1 VSCCC
6 GSGEKEFDLDWF
18 VDVGERERCR
28 DGGVAAGDG
37 VECAGDCERVLDP
50 ELDAD
55 RDLGTDSEGARD
67 TDCDREKPLRYCA
80 FVGLWLRPPPR
91 CDTRLGGCRK
101 SSGSLAR
108 MSGELDRG
116 DGVSPVLRRL

>member
-1 VSCCC
+1 M
-6 GSGEKEFDLDWF
+6 
-18 VDVGERERCR
+18 DVGERERCR
-28 DGGVAAGDG
+28 DGGVPAADG
-37 VECAGDCERVLDP
+37 VERAGVCERVLDP

-55 RDLGTDSEGARD
+55 RDLGTDSEGAREGD
-67 TDCDREKPLRYCA
+67 GDLEKPLRYCA
-80 FVGLWLRPPPR
+80 FVGLWLRRPPR

-101 SSGSLAR
+101 PSGSPAR